1 MSTTSNKLYFTHP
14 PPLSPTWLAHEKAT
28 GLNLPKPIITNP
40 LKRREN
46 YEKACS
52 ELNKILLSGRDEYLN
67 HGLEVRDTFIPSTLV
82 AGHEIPVRVYTP
94 HPTAP
99 HPQPPTN
106 PQTKNESETVNGVIL
121 NPPKKPQILY
131 LHGGGLVLGSPHTE
145 DLTCRRISLSL
156 SVTVYSIAYR
166 LLPEH
171 SADEALSDALSAF
184 RYLTT
189 AYPEDGV
196 VVVGSSSGGQLA
208 GQVVQVVLREEG
220 GDRDGRR
227 IKGVVL
233 RGPVLCDATNLD
245 FLPERFRGVHT
256 SLSTPF
262 YTSLLSI
269 PALTPENRT
278 VTPLPLE
285 FAISNLS
292 KLPPHQPKHYIQ
304 VCTNDIYYSDG
315 VLYAEILRE
324 QGVDVRLDVVV
335 GYPHTF
341 WLKAP
346 FLERAVRAEG
356 DMLGGLRWILEG

>member
-1 MSTTSNKLYFTHP
+1 
-14 PPLSPTWLAHEKAT
+14 WLAHEEAA
-28 GLNLPKPIITNP
+28 GRNLPKPIVTDAYQ
-40 LKRREN
+40 RREN

-52 ELNKILLSGRDEYLN
+52 ELNKMLLEGRDEYLN
-67 HGLEVRDTFIPSTLV
+67 HGLEVRDTFIPSTV
-82 AGHEIPVRVYTP
+82 AEGEGGGYEIPVRVYIPLPSST
-94 HPTAP
+94 
-99 HPQPPTN
+99 HPQPPTDPKPGNEGENVNTNVNN
-106 PQTKNESETVNGVIL
+106 PNSKNTL
-121 NPPKKPQILY
+121 ILY
-131 LHGGGLVLGSPHTE
+131 LHGGALLLGSPYTE
-145 DLTCRRISLSL
+145 DLTCRRISHSL
-156 SVTVYSIAYR
+156 SVTIYSIAYR

-171 SADEALSDALSAF
+171 SADDALSDALVTF
-184 RYLTT
+184 RYLLT
-189 AYPEDGV
+189 AYPEYDV
-196 VVVGSSSGGQLA
+196 VVVGGDGD
-208 GQVVQVVLREEG
+208 
-220 GDRDGRR
+220 GDRGDGR
-227 IKGVVL
+227 IKGVLL
-233 RGPVLCDATNLD
+233 RGPVLCDASNLD
-245 FLPERFRGVHT
+245 FLPERFRGMHT

-278 VTPLPLE
+278 VAPLPLE
-285 FAISNLS
+285 LAFSESNLS
-292 KLPPHQPKHYIQ
+292 NSSLSSSPIPSITPPPQPKHYIQ